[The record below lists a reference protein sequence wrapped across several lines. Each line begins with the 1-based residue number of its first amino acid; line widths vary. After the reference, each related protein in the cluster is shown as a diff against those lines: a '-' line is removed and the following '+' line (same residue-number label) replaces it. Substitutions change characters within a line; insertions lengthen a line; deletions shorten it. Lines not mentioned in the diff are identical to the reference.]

1 MKDTLAKL
9 KYPVKSY
16 NVDDLLDPTS
26 KGFTKAVYN
35 FVNFAS
41 KDKTVKPYTRNA
53 KAVLLHDNY
62 KEVLNHYLKR

>member
-1 MKDTLAKL
+1 MKDILTRL

-16 NVDDLLDPTS
+16 DVDDLFNPTS

-41 KDKTVKPYTRNA
+41 KDKTMKPYTRNA
-53 KAVLLHDNY
+53 KAVLLHGNY